1 MTKESQSH
9 SHTRSK
15 ASAKEAAPALDL
27 RSVFHDEL
35 PDKYEKRFDMFLIDT
50 GWNAPVSKVV
60 RETLPMIHEMQPQD
74 PLYILSREQS
84 LEVLRR
90 APEWIG
96 YDPVFVV
103 YDLYAGEQGHSN
115 RYRGFR
121 LKLGM
126 FKHGEQAAAR
136 LHEFLRFL
144 AENRAAHGL
153 ERCVKRQ
160 LHREGFEGMLKVLSE
175 TSSEFLA

>member
-1 MTKESQSH
+1 
-9 SHTRSK
+9 
-15 ASAKEAAPALDL
+15 
-27 RSVFHDEL
+27 VFQDEL
-35 PDKYEKRFDMFLIDT
+35 PGKCEKRFDMFLIDT
-50 GWNAPVSKVV
+50 GWNVPVSRVV

-84 LEVLRR
+84 LEVLRH

-96 YDPVFVV
+96 YDPLIVV
-103 YDLYAGEQGHSN
+103 YDLYAGEQGHSK

-126 FKHGEQAAAR
+126 FKHGEQAAVR

-153 ERCVKRQ
+153 ERQVKRQ
-160 LHREGFEGMLKVLSE
+160 LHREGLDGMLKVLSE
-175 TSSEFLA
+175 TSAEFLA